1 MVTQSIKQTVPT
13 NGMLMQKQTIFLG
26 IDGSRSVNADL
37 NIRSKSITN
46 LKDPQ
51 SDECTHTVN
60 VNFVDKTISDNNAT
74 IKTYYKKYVDGGLN
88 HSNQVYDDVNMFQ

>member
-1 MVTQSIKQTVPT
+1 MVTQSIKQTV
-13 NGMLMQKQTIFLG
+13 QQTIFLR

-60 VNFVDKTISDNNAT
+60 VNFVD
-74 IKTYYKKYVDGGLN
+74 
-88 HSNQVYDDVNMFQ
+88 